1 MEIKRFLSLF
11 KWVLAILEVL
21 LIIPCF
27 VISYLSRYSNRKI
40 DVGLGP
46 EPLISNVYHKK
57 ALIQNGYS
65 AETFV
70 SEVYFITNEFD
81 INLSRWRSNLLTAV
95 LIPFYLFFRCLFRYK
110 SLFIYFHGG
119 PLWTTRILDRFE
131 PHFYRMAKIRVVVM
145 PYGSDVQVLTRSKNL
160 YFKHT
165 VSIDYPNFRKYR
177 RRVSNSVDRWTRHA
191 DWVISGCEWVDYMY
205 HWDTL
210 MLAHFSI
217 DLDRWNPTKQGAE
230 IGRAEKLRIL
240 HAPNHVAIKGTK
252 ALVDAVETLKKEGLN
267 IELVLMRGV
276 PNSEIQKAIE
286 SVDLVADQFVI
297 GWYAMFAMEA
307 MAMEKPVLCY
317 LREDLIDLYVKA
329 GLVRREEIPIINTNL
344 LEIKEKIRW
353 VYSHREELI
362 KIGERGREF
371 VKNHHSTERIG
382 EVFRNILTSLG
393 LSSS

>member
-11 KWVLAILEVL
+11 KWVLAVLEVL

-70 SEVYFITNEFD
+70 SEVYFITDEFD
-81 INLSRWRSNLLTAV
+81 INLCRWRSNLLTAV
-95 LIPFYLFFRCLFRYK
+95 LIPFYLFLRCLFRYK
-110 SLFIYFHGG
+110 SLFIHFHGG

-131 PHFYRMAKIRVVVM
+131 PHFYKMAKIRVVVM

-217 DLDRWNPTKQGAE
+217 DLDRWNPTKQEPGVDKT
-230 IGRAEKLRIL
+230 GKLRIL

-252 ALVDAVETLKKEGLN
+252 ALVDAVETVKKEGLN

-307 MAMEKPVLCY
+307 MAMKKPVLCY

-329 GLVRREEIPIINTNL
+329 GLVRREEIPVINTNL
-344 LEIKEKIRW
+344 LEIEEKIRW
-353 VYSHREELI
+353 AFLHREELI
-362 KIGERGREF
+362 KIGERSREF
-371 VKNHHSTERIG
+371 VRNHHSTEKIG
-382 EVFRNILTSLG
+382 EVFKNILTSLR
-393 LSSS
+393 L

>member
-1 MEIKRFLSLF
+1 MEIKRYFSSF

-27 VISYLSRYSNRKI
+27 VISYLSRYSSRKI

-57 ALIQNGYS
+57 ALIQRGYS

-70 SEVYFITNEFD
+70 SEVYFITDEFD

-95 LIPFYLFFRCLFRYK
+95 MIPFYLFLRCLFRYK
-110 SLFIYFHGG
+110 SLFIHFHGG
-119 PLWTTRILDRFE
+119 PLWTTIILDRFE

-165 VSIDYPNFRKYR
+165 VSMDYPNFRRYR
-177 RRVSNSVDRWTRHA
+177 RRVSKSVDRWTRYA
-191 DWVISGCEWVDYMY
+191 DWVIAGCEWVDYMY

-217 DLDRWNPTKQGAE
+217 DLDRWNPTKQEPGVDKT
-230 IGRAEKLRIL
+230 GKLRIL

-252 ALVDAVETLKKEGLN
+252 ALVDAVETLKREGFG

-307 MAMEKPVLCY
+307 MAMKKPVLCY

>member
-165 VSIDYPNFRKYR
+165 VSIDYPNFRLYR
-177 RRVSNSVDRWTRHA
+177 RRVSKSVDRWTRYA
-191 DWVISGCEWVDYMY
+191 DWVIAGCEWVDYMY

-217 DLDRWNPTKQGAE
+217 DLERWTPTKQGAE

-252 ALVDAVETLKKEGLN
+252 ALVDAVETLKRDGFG

-307 MAMEKPVLCY
+307 MAMKKPVLCY

>member
-1 MEIKRFLSLF
+1 
-11 KWVLAILEVL
+11 
-21 LIIPCF
+21 
-27 VISYLSRYSNRKI
+27 
-40 DVGLGP
+40 
-46 EPLISNVYHKK
+46 
-57 ALIQNGYS
+57 
-65 AETFV
+65 
-70 SEVYFITNEFD
+70 
-81 INLSRWRSNLLTAV
+81 
-95 LIPFYLFFRCLFRYK
+95 
-110 SLFIYFHGG
+110 
-119 PLWTTRILDRFE
+119 
-131 PHFYRMAKIRVVVM
+131 MAKIRVVVM

-165 VSIDYPNFRKYR
+165 VSMDYPNFRRYR
-177 RRVSNSVDRWTRHA
+177 RRVSKSVDRWTRYA
-191 DWVISGCEWVDYMY
+191 DWVIAGCEWVDYMY

-217 DLDRWNPTKQGAE
+217 DLERWTPTKQGAE

-252 ALVDAVETLKKEGLN
+252 ALVDAVETLKREGFG

-307 MAMEKPVLCY
+307 MAMKKPVLCY

>member
-70 SEVYFITNEFD
+70 SEVYFITDEFD
-81 INLSRWRSNLLTAV
+81 INLSRWRSNLMTAV
-95 LIPFYLFFRCLFRYK
+95 LIPFYLFLRCLFRYK
-110 SLFIYFHGG
+110 SLFIHFHGG

-131 PHFYRMAKIRVVVM
+131 PHFYRMAKIKVVVM

-217 DLDRWNPTKQGAE
+217 DLDRWNPTKQEHGVDKT
-230 IGRAEKLRIL
+230 GKLRIL

-307 MAMEKPVLCY
+307 MAMKKPVLCY

-329 GLVRREEIPIINTNL
+329 GLLRREEIPVINTNL
-344 LEIKEKIRW
+344 LEIEEKIRW
-353 VYSHREELI
+353 AFSHREELI
-362 KIGERGREF
+362 KIGERSREF
-371 VKNHHSTERIG
+371 VRNHHSTERIG
-382 EVFRNILTSLG
+382 EVFTNILTSLG
-393 LSSS
+393 LRSL

>member
-1 MEIKRFLSLF
+1 
-11 KWVLAILEVL
+11 
-21 LIIPCF
+21 
-27 VISYLSRYSNRKI
+27 
-40 DVGLGP
+40 
-46 EPLISNVYHKK
+46 
-57 ALIQNGYS
+57 
-65 AETFV
+65 
-70 SEVYFITNEFD
+70 
-81 INLSRWRSNLLTAV
+81 
-95 LIPFYLFFRCLFRYK
+95 
-110 SLFIYFHGG
+110 
-119 PLWTTRILDRFE
+119 
-131 PHFYRMAKIRVVVM
+131 
-145 PYGSDVQVLTRSKNL
+145 
-160 YFKHT
+160 
-165 VSIDYPNFRKYR
+165 
-177 RRVSNSVDRWTRHA
+177 
-191 DWVISGCEWVDYMY
+191 
-205 HWDTL
+205 

-217 DLDRWNPTKQGAE
+217 DLDRWNPTKQEPGVDKT
-230 IGRAEKLRIL
+230 GKLRIL